1 MRRLLYVILI
11 TLGSLFII
19 AENLFCQMEQAGMEE
34 GETGRGEMKQDEMGK
49 QGKKVSEAKPEGEEK
64 GKKEKPVSLPM
75 PVIEIKR
82 LEGEQPL
89 FSIEL
94 RDAEV
99 SDLFRILAHDYDLNI
114 LVDKKV
120 KGKIT
125 ASLTNVSL
133 EEALQAIIETSN
145 LNLKKQGKILKL
157 TPNLITKTFVLKYV
171 EAKNI
176 LESTGGTT
184 GETSTGGGA
193 AAGETS
199 TGGGAAGGETS
210 TGGGAAGGEAAG
222 GGGTQGTAT
231 KTQSTIYD
239 LVSEDGKVLL
249 GKQPNSIMVIDYPEN
264 LGKIE
269 QFLNM
274 VDQRMISKVFKLKY
288 LSAQEIVGQT
298 TTATSGTSATTST
311 SSTGTTSGS
320 SSGGM

>member
-193 AAGETS
+193 A
-199 TGGGAAGGETS
+199 GGETS
-210 TGGGAAGGEAAG
+210 TGGGAGGGEAAG

-320 SSGGM
+320 SSGGT

>member
-193 AAGETS
+193 A
-199 TGGGAAGGETS
+199 GGETS
-210 TGGGAAGGEAAG
+210 TGGGAGGGEAAG

>member
-193 AAGETS
+193 A
-199 TGGGAAGGETS
+199 
-210 TGGGAAGGEAAG
+210 GGEAAG

-320 SSGGM
+320 SSGGT

>member
-193 AAGETS
+193 G
-199 TGGGAAGGETS
+199 
-210 TGGGAAGGEAAG
+210 GGEAAG

-320 SSGGM
+320 SSGGT